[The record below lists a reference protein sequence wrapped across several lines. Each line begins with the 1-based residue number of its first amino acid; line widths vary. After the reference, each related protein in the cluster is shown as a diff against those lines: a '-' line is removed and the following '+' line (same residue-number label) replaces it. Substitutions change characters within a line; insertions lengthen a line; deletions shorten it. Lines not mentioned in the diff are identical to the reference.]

1 MHYISLTMLK
11 HFLQTRIPKCLTIE
25 YKMIKLVDVKGDG
38 SCFFRSIYKVLR
50 HNKHKLTH
58 KTTED
63 EFVTNIRTIL
73 HEIVIQEDATPY
85 STLIHDI
92 YTNLKTLSSQDYK
105 MLLESSFPKWFVTR
119 FKRSLPASESI
130 FRKQYAKGIL
140 EKSNWVSEIEVRLLS
155 LYMKK
160 NYKLNIKV
168 YNKPPRRINKTNTI
182 SVLNKGEYHYN
193 AIISV
198 DTPTQH
204 TPKTPQSPKT
214 KPKECPSTH
223 IRNPKTNR
231 CVSRTSCKGYEVIA
245 STVL

>member
-1 MHYISLTMLK
+1 
-11 HFLQTRIPKCLTIE
+11 
-25 YKMIKLVDVKGDG
+25 
-38 SCFFRSIYKVLR
+38 
-50 HNKHKLTH
+50 
-58 KTTED
+58 
-63 EFVTNIRTIL
+63 
-73 HEIVIQEDATPY
+73 
-85 STLIHDI
+85 
-92 YTNLKTLSSQDYK
+92 

-119 FKRSLPASESI
+119 FKRSLPASELI

-168 YNKPPRRINKTNTI
+168 YNKPPPPRRINKPNTI

-204 TPKTPQSPKT
+204 TPKTPQTPTPKPTT
-214 KPKECPSTH
+214 KQTPKPTTKSKECPSSH

-245 STVL
+245 STVF